1 MKKTLNNIVSKK
13 IAFVLLTVAAL
24 TVFPLNVFAQSGAV
38 ERYALY
44 IASNAGGEGRETL
57 RYAGSDAE
65 KLASTMI
72 EVGGVK
78 KQNSFVL
85 IDSSKEEIDGA
96 LENISSIIEHSKS
109 RARRTEFLFYYSGH
123 SDENALLMG
132 EESYNYSELKHAIS
146 AVPSD
151 VHVVMLD
158 SCFSGNFI
166 RAKGG
171 TFQPSF
177 LTDDSTVVQGHAY
190 LSSSSES
197 ESSQESDSI
206 GASFFTH
213 SVVNGLRGAADISG
227 DNKVSL
233 NELYYYAFNDTLSQT
248 ETSAVG
254 PQHPSYNITLVGSG
268 DLILSDLTQAD
279 SMLIFPPEANGRF
292 FVRTIEG
299 KLEAEINKAY
309 GNQMSLALPCGYYS
323 VTVVGNDSTSQTLV
337 RLDKGT
343 TQVLNLVNLR
353 QVPLTATTARGSS
366 YSDASASN
374 NQNAV
379 QNANNNPVQT
389 VENNPKIS
397 VEPNINVNIDIGRTF
412 SDGTSISAGK
422 RIDYRTGET
431 QDVVRISADNP
442 FFDVDVEMI
451 NEADMIQLGEE
462 MGFENVHFTPLIVSP
477 FPGLY
482 FPGGDSAFLSV
493 SDFMAT
499 QENILGIQA
508 SSWMNTVRNRLVGIQ
523 VSSFM
528 NILQGTG
535 AGAQATGF
543 MNIAKGHFDGIQG
556 CGFMNIASDTTKV
569 MRGIQ
574 ACGFMNIA
582 SAGIAGAQVSGFMN
596 ISGNNASGAGGFQ
609 GTGFMNIAGNFDGV
623 QLGTIN
629 IGKNVRGA
637 QIGIVN
643 IAKSVSGPTLG
654 LVNII
659 EDGIKNFSIFW
670 DGDDTFFQYQ
680 GGTEY
685 FFTTFMVGNKDGF
698 DSDNVVFGAGFGFRF
713 GWNLLNF
720 DVEFLGKTLVDPTV
734 VNNNY
739 DFGEQIVPSL
749 RLSANLW
756 AAKHFGVFCA
766 VNADFANMNST
777 NRYKDYWKESDNCV
791 KIDLGNDPWKMRIS
805 TSFGINF

>member
-1 MKKTLNNIVSKK
+1 MKRMIKK
-13 IAFVLLTVAAL
+13 ILNSFSSKNVAFVLLTAAAL
-24 TVFPLNVFAQSGAV
+24 LVFPQRVSAQSGAV

-65 KLASTMI
+65 RLASTMI

-96 LENISSIIEHSKS
+96 LENISSIIEHNKS

-279 SMLIFPPEANGRF
+279 SMLIFPPEADGRF

-323 VTVVGNDSTSQTLV
+323 VTVVGKDSTSQTLV

-353 QVPLTATTARGSS
+353 QVPLTATTSRGSS
-366 YSDASASN
+366 SADASAVN
-374 NQNAV
+374 TQNV
-379 QNANNNPVQT
+379 NSNPVQT

-397 VEPNINVNIDIGRTF
+397 VEPNINVNIDIGKTF

-422 RIDYRTGET
+422 RISSRTGET
-431 QDVVRISADNP
+431 QDVVRINADNP
-442 FFDVDVEMI
+442 FFDLEIEMM
-451 NEADMIQLGEE
+451 NDADIIQLGDEL
-462 MGFENVHFTPLIVSP
+462 GFEDVHFTPLIFSP

-499 QENILGIQA
+499 QANILGIQA
-508 SSWMNTVRNRLVGIQ
+508 SGWMNTVRNRLVGIQ
-523 VSSFM
+523 LSGFM

-535 AGAQATGF
+535 SGAQVTGF
-543 MNIAKGHFDGIQG
+543 MNIAKEQFDGIQG
-556 CGFMNIASDTTKV
+556 CGFMNIASGKTKV

-582 SAGIAGAQVSGFMN
+582 GAGIAGTQVAGFMN
-596 ISGNNASGAGGFQ
+596 ISGNKASGAGGFQ
-609 GTGFMNIAGNFDGV
+609 GAGFMNIAGDFGGV
-623 QLGTIN
+623 QLGTVN

-659 EDGIKNFSIFW
+659 EDGIKNFSIFR

-685 FFTTFMVGNKDGF
+685 FFTTFMMGNKDGF
-698 DSDNVVFGAGFGFRF
+698 DSDNVVFGAGFGFRL
-713 GWNLLNF
+713 GWNLINF

-734 VNNNY
+734 VSNNY
-739 DFGEQIVPSL
+739 NFGEQIVPSL

-756 AAKHFGVFCA
+756 AAKHFGVFWA
-766 VNADFANMNST
+766 VNADLANMNST
-777 NRYKDYWKESDNCV
+777 NRYKDYWKESDSCV
-791 KIDLGNDPWKMRIS
+791 NLDLGGDPWKVRFS